1 MAASGLDPDGS
12 GNDPYPPFD
21 RAYARQLDRIRR
33 GEGDD
38 QGAVFI
44 RDMYI
49 GPAKPTPE
57 TDVSWRQIEDDWLGG
72 AETLGLALDS
82 ATNNTSLVLAIEVKA
97 SEPGAAVPGRRA
109 GGQLA
114 VMAECRVGPT

>member
-44 RDMYI
+44 RDMHRSCEAD
-49 GPAKPTPE
+49 P
-57 TDVSWRQIEDDWLGG
+57 
-72 AETLGLALDS
+72 
-82 ATNNTSLVLAIEVKA
+82 
-97 SEPGAAVPGRRA
+97 
-109 GGQLA
+109 
-114 VMAECRVGPT
+114 